1 MLWGRQSAIAVAL
14 VALVGLLVGGT
25 GCGLRHHTIKGRPGT
40 LMVTPPSGAVGASF
54 MLTAGGF
61 RPGEAMTFEIDAPN
75 KTRFVGPSH
84 MADANGM
91 VSSTYIPQTGDPPG
105 VYQVI
110 AVGNEGTR
118 AQATLMVTG

>member
-14 VALVGLLVGGT
+14 VALLGLVAAGP
-25 GCGLRHHTIKGRPGT
+25 GCGLRHHTIKGRVGT
-40 LMVTPPSGAVGASF
+40 LMVTPSSGAAGASF

-91 VSSTYIPQTGDPPG
+91 VSSTYKPQAGDAPG

-118 AQATLMVTG
+118 AQATLTVTG

>member
-1 MLWGRQSAIAVAL
+1 MLRGRKSAIAVAL
-14 VALVGLLVGGT
+14 VALLGLLAAGP
-25 GCGLRHHTIKGRPGT
+25 GCGLRHHTIKGRVGT
-40 LMVTPPSGAVGASF
+40 LMVTPSSGAVGASF

-61 RPGEAMTFEIDAPN
+61 RPGEALTFEIDAPN

-91 VSSTYIPQTGDPPG
+91 VSSTYKPQAGDAPG

-118 AQATLMVTG
+118 AQATLTVTG